1 LLPAKLYPPE
11 AGYEHEDERSCP
23 SIEVHKIS
31 AHKLL
36 DTPILLFY
44 VQQEPYFQVSK
55 ANPRADRCSGVD
67 PSIGKGKRRAR
78 QASESSSSSNDP
90 IESLVDPE
98 ILANGE
104 GQLIGPAAARELD
117 KKNKKDNEVKKDDNG
132 SLNIRIHLDLHAKV
146 KLDLEADLYGDIVI
160 GLF

>member
-1 LLPAKLYPPE
+1 MSDPVPAL
-11 AGYEHEDERSCP
+11 
-23 SIEVHKIS
+23 
-31 AHKLL
+31 
-36 DTPILLFY
+36 
-44 VQQEPYFQVSK
+44 
-55 ANPRADRCSGVD
+55 SGVD

-78 QASESSSSSNDP
+78 QGSETSSSSNDP

-98 ILANGE
+98 TLANGE